1 MNDRGPLSPV
11 VRRAR
16 PLLGTLVEVGLCGA
30 RSRNDPELLAACGI
44 AFDAVASVQR
54 CLTRFEADSDI
65 ARFNALPAGR
75 WLDVQADTAM
85 VLSAAQQ
92 LFDDSD
98 GLFDVTLGSAPAGW
112 RLHERRLHKLH
123 DDARF
128 DLGGIGKGHAV
139 DRAVQALQRA
149 GLCSG
154 WVNAGGDLRSFGSAA
169 VDLKLRD
176 EQFGGVIDFGRLSDG
191 AFATSCF
198 GADSRSALST
208 TSGGSTRSHVSV
220 AAPRCLLADALTK
233 VVAASGNTA
242 HPLLAR
248 AGARAWLH

>member
-1 MNDRGPLSPV
+1 MNDRRTPSPV

-16 PLLGTLVEVGLCGA
+16 PLLGTLVEIGLCGA
-30 RSRNDPELLAACGI
+30 RSRDDPELLAACDI
-44 AFDAVASVQR
+44 AFDAIADVQR

-75 WLDVQADTAM
+75 WLDVQADTAI
-85 VLSAAQQ
+85 VLSAARQ

-176 EQFGGVIDFGRLSDG
+176 EQFGGVVDFGRLSDG

-208 TSGGSTRSHVSV
+208 TSV
-220 AAPRCLLADALTK
+220 AGPHARTSAWRHRCAYSPT
-233 VVAASGNTA
+233 
-242 HPLLAR
+242 H
-248 AGARAWLH
+248 